1 LNDICCVTCAYL
13 LKVSV
18 GDVIYDTVS
27 DNDKESD
34 YGNVKISKPVKKVTE
49 NTILDK
55 LSTISLAVT
64 NSSIISALLVAPQLS
79 ISFWFD
85 GRYNEP
91 VMLAN
96 GHL

>member
-1 LNDICCVTCAYL
+1 MTSAVLLVLTYSKSALVTSSMTQCL
-13 LKVSV
+13 
-18 GDVIYDTVS
+18 TVT
-27 DNDKESD
+27 KSD

-49 NTILDK
+49 NTLLDK